1 MKLSKFQFWQNF
13 ENAPAERTIR
23 PISIDDLPAY
33 RLFVSALS
41 AQSKY
46 QRTLG
51 GAVMPSEAQ
60 FIQLLS
66 PKPGLDVVLG
76 VLNGTELVA
85 VGRYAF
91 VQKSIC
97 EFALTVADRW
107 QGMGLG
113 TSLLKQLKVD
123 AAKAGYEQMVASVF
137 ATNVGMLSLGQSQG
151 FQALAD
157 AQDATL
163 RKLQCALL
171 PTAALLKAPTPKITP
186 IMRRP
191 IPTALNQPGIVDLH
205 K

>member
-1 MKLSKFQFWQNF
+1 MKLSKFPFWQTFANP
-13 ENAPAERTIR
+13 PAERSIR
-23 PISIDDLPAY
+23 PISMDDLLAY

-41 AQSKY
+41 AQAKY

-51 GAVMPSEAQ
+51 GAVTPSEVQ
-60 FIQLLS
+60 FVQLLS
-66 PKPGLDVVLG
+66 PKPDLDVVLG
-76 VLNGTELVA
+76 IFIGAELVA

-91 VQKSIC
+91 VQKSMC

-151 FQALAD
+151 FYAFVD
-157 AQDATL
+157 KQDATL
-163 RKLQCALL
+163 RKLQCSLL
-171 PTAALLKAPTPKITP
+171 PTAALLNEPTPRTTP
-186 IMRRP
+186 TMSRP
-191 IPTALNQPGIVDLH
+191 IPTELSQPGAVDLH

>member
-1 MKLSKFQFWQNF
+1 MKLSKFSFWQTLANPPDKRLTR
-13 ENAPAERTIR
+13 A
-23 PISIDDLPAY
+23 ISVDDLPAY
-33 RLFVSALS
+33 KVFVSALS
-41 AQSKY
+41 AQAKY

-51 GAVMPSEAQ
+51 GAVNPSETQ
-60 FIQLLS
+60 FVQLLS
-66 PKPGLDVVLG
+66 PKPGLDAVLG
-76 VLNGTELVA
+76 IFIGAELAA

-97 EFALTVADRW
+97 EFAVTVADRW

-151 FQALAD
+151 FYALSD
-157 AQDATL
+157 KQDATL
-163 RKLQCALL
+163 RKLQCSLL
-171 PTAALLKAPTPKITP
+171 PTAALLNAPTPKITP
-186 IMRRP
+186 IRSRP
-191 IPTALNQPGIVDLH
+191 IPTALNHPGIVDLH